1 MTPQASRVGNQQ
13 PYSPRSQ
20 LTTSPLGQQNFPQT
34 TTVGNY
40 QNQSARLSPQ
50 SQFNS
55 QLSPRQSSY
64 PQGNTQNANW
74 QTTQARLT
82 VQQNPMLSAQLT
94 RPPQQQQRSIN
105 SPGSVSTRHSPYPSD
120 QFPPPSPPNSAFN
133 SQFLRI
139 QRANSVPTATT
150 QLPGGLGSP
159 RSYTGREH
167 HPHPYP
173 PSIPP
178 PPHHTVPPMM
188 YQQDSQY
195 CYDQTGIS
203 LAYNGADRGR
213 APPHLQPGV
222 TGSGPTSEFVRQEL
236 RAVVG
241 ARTANAQPTSS
252 RPPSQ
257 MMSQQQQQQVNDLE
271 SLGINFEMA
280 TEYYGGGASR

>member
-150 QLPGGLGSP
+150 QLPG
-159 RSYTGREH
+159 
-167 HPHPYP
+167 
-173 PSIPP
+173 
-178 PPHHTVPPMM
+178 
-188 YQQDSQY
+188 
-195 CYDQTGIS
+195 
-203 LAYNGADRGR
+203 
-213 APPHLQPGV
+213 V

-280 TEYYGGGASR
+280 TGASDSPKLWGAMGSDMGSMSPPQPTTSRSTMEEGRQGDQKSSLLQKLLSE